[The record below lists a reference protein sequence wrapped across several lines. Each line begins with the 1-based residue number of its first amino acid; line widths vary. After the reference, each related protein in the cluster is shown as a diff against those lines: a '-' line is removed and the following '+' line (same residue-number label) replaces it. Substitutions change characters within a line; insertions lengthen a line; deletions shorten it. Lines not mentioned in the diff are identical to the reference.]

1 MLGDVLYRPELMFP
15 QQSEAWHKSKSG
27 GFVSRYDGKVLLVKR
42 VKNGVAREM
51 EISLFCVCSVLLTR
65 LSARDKIHYFVW
77 PLFVKV
83 VAIKALCRV
92 FSFLNLGLAE
102 NIID

>member
-42 VKNGVAREM
+42 VKNGVVREM

-65 LSARDKIHYFVW
+65 LRCK
-77 PLFVKV
+77 
-83 VAIKALCRV
+83 
-92 FSFLNLGLAE
+92 G
-102 NIID
+102 

>member
-42 VKNGVAREM
+42 VKNSLVREM
-51 EISLFCVCSVLLTR
+51 KMSLFS
-65 LSARDKIHYFVW
+65 S
-77 PLFVKV
+77 PLERVRQQY
-83 VAIKALCRV
+83 LCL
-92 FSFLNLGLAE
+92 FC
-102 NIID
+102 IIDTA

>member
-42 VKNGVAREM
+42 VKNSLVREM
-51 EISLFCVCSVLLTR
+51 EISRFSSRLERVRQQYLCLFCIVDT
-65 LSARDKIHYFVW
+65 A
-77 PLFVKV
+77 
-83 VAIKALCRV
+83 
-92 FSFLNLGLAE
+92 
-102 NIID
+102 

>member
-42 VKNGVAREM
+42 GVVREM

-65 LSARDKIHYFVW
+65 LRCK
-77 PLFVKV
+77 
-83 VAIKALCRV
+83 
-92 FSFLNLGLAE
+92 G
-102 NIID
+102 

>member
-42 VKNGVAREM
+42 VKNGVVREM

-65 LSARDKIHYFVW
+65 LRCNGVW

-83 VAIKALCRV
+83 VAIKALCRF